1 MPRKDVVF
9 GIGGVEILSCDIEA
23 GQGSAADIIHR
34 GCVFRGILDTDSNRW
49 WTVIPNEGGQ
59 GFRRD
64 DGHYFDLIGMG
75 VHIRGM
81 GVHYVGIVKAVP
93 ELSGA
98 G

>member
-1 MPRKDVVF
+1 MSH
-9 GIGGVEILSCDIEA
+9 L
-23 GQGSAADIIHR
+23 Q
-34 GCVFRGILDTDSNRW
+34 CVFRGILDTDSNRW